1 MNKEKNIFMFWD
13 TGISNASLLCQLNV
27 LNFSED
33 AKIILPFHDDIEN
46 Y

>member
-27 LNFSED
+27 LNFKTKLKKTD
-33 AKIILPFHDDIEN
+33 WNFYVL
-46 Y
+46 